1 MRPPAIKHEWIAD
14 DGTVVTIRP
23 IQEEDR
29 DIELA
34 FVRGLSPDS
43 KYFRFLS
50 TLKDLPPQMLDR
62 FTQVDF
68 PQEMA
73 LIATVAAASGEQEIG
88 VARYAAGNT
97 KGTVEFAIVVADIWQ
112 GHGIGRELLLRL
124 FERAAD
130 AGHRGMEGFV
140 LRINTKMLRLAREL
154 GFTINPYP
162 GDPQLLRLAM
172 DIHSR
177 PEIKG

>member
-1 MRPPAIKHEWIAD
+1 MRPPAIKPEWIAD

-68 PQEMA
+68 PTEMA
-73 LIATVAAASGEQEIG
+73 FIATVHSAGAEEEIG
-88 VARYAAGNT
+88 VARYAPG
-97 KGTVEFAIVVADIWQ
+97 GTESTAEFAVVVADNWQ
-112 GHGIGRELLLRL
+112 GHGIGRELMRHL
-124 FERAAD
+124 FVVAEDVGFKRI
-130 AGHRGMEGFV
+130 EGAV
-140 LRINTKMLRLAREL
+140 LKANSQMIRFCRDL
-154 GFTINPYP
+154 GFGISGYP
-162 GDPQLLRLAM
+162 DDAQLVLASK
-172 DIHSR
+172 DL
-177 PEIKG
+177 